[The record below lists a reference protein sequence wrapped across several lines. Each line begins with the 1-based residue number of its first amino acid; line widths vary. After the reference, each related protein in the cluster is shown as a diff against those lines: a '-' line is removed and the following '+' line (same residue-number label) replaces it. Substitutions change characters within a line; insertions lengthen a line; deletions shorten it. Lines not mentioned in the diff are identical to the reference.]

1 MKGIA
6 NIAAIDAS
14 NEKVNVAVQGYPTIK
29 LFIDGKSSDYN
40 GDRTAGA
47 IVDFMLKE
55 FKKVNTFVIK
65 DCFKKNW
72 WRKFKRPKW

>member
-14 NEKVNVAVQGYPTIK
+14 NEKVNVAIQGYPTIK
-29 LFIDGKSSDYN
+29 LYVDGKSSDYN

-47 IVDFMLKE
+47 IVDFMLRE
-55 FKKVNTFVIK
+55 FKKVSFIIIK
-65 DCFKKNW
+65 DCH
-72 WRKFKRPKW
+72 